1 VVTAAELRELSDAE
15 LAERHDTY
23 KQQLFDLRFALV
35 TGQLDDTTRLRQARR
50 DIARV
55 RTIQRERDIEGSAAQ
70 GVLPQ
75 GEGTSE

>member
-1 VVTAAELRELSDAE
+1 VVKAAELRELSDAE

-50 DIARV
+50 DVARV
-55 RTIQRERDIEGSAAQ
+55 RTIQRERQLQAEEAGA
-70 GVLPQ
+70 
-75 GEGTSE
+75 